1 MAFELWS
8 TPSLSPPSPAL
19 WKLHSRWV
27 QPLAQGSLLF
37 APNGGLQSLPREG
50 RMPVLLFFPRL
61 LSQRLCSGWAH
72 WEMSSAERWELPS
85 FPQTHQWDG
94 GATSVVGCWEIPGP
108 QSPSPWLIHKADVPR
123 EERQAE
129 RTKAYSHTPSTKR
142 SAPEAGMS
150 PREKGA
156 VVPIPSSAVLAWR
169 PYVTKRAAV
178 CSFQTQTEP

>member
-8 TPSLSPPSPAL
+8 MPSLSPPSSAL

-50 RMPVLLFFPRL
+50 RTPVLLFFPRL

-85 FPQTHQWDG
+85 FPQTRQWDG
-94 GATSVVGCWEIPGP
+94 GAISVVGCWEILGP
-108 QSPSPWLIHKADVPR
+108 QSPSSWLIHKASWEDHSLQPHPLHQTLSSWSRDVTER
-123 EERQAE
+123 ERCHGLHPQL
-129 RTKAYSHTPSTKR
+129 H
-142 SAPEAGMS
+142 S
-150 PREKGA
+150 PGLETLRN
-156 VVPIPSSAVLAWR
+156 
-169 PYVTKRAAV
+169 
-178 CSFQTQTEP
+178 